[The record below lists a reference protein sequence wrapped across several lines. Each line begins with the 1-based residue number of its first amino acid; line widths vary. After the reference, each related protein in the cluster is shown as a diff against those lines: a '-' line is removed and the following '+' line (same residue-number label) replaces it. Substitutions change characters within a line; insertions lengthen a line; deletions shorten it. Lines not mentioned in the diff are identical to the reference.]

1 MTTFNL
7 QQDQYEALI
16 ELARR
21 GTYDARGQVIPEVSR
36 QLDVWLRL
44 IEEQNGIT
52 RSSLWIQWQE
62 VDSPVPPTASFPRVW
77 PPELR
82 YFLQLLT
89 RPICRADV
97 EQVVNQKARNPVN
110 ILVTPDAGAEV
121 GWCTLD
127 QYFLQP

>member
-1 MTTFNL
+1 MQFTL

-21 GTYDARGQVIPEVSR
+21 GTYDASGNVMPDVAR
-36 QLDVWLRL
+36 QLNAWLQL
-44 IEEQNGIT
+44 IEKANNIT

-62 VDSPVPPTASFPRVW
+62 ADSPVPATASFPCIW

-82 YFLQLLT
+82 FYLQFLT
-89 RPICRADV
+89 RPIGRADV
-97 EQVVNQKARNPVN
+97 EAVVQQKARKPVN

-121 GWCTLD
+121 GWSTLE
-127 QYFLQP
+127 QYFVQP